1 MPAEESLGWNREKEC
16 TEGGIFAEQADECVL
31 PPREWHISKGYSRI
45 RSRMRDY
52 YANKTMSELYFQR
65 WNVWNRA
72 KSILH
77 SNDFPFVKVN
87 KVKFRELG
95 NSNYHPLSMNFL
107 KEESK
112 KGLVIETNKSEIYQP
127 RLDFLNFPRYNCASR
142 EWIIARKFHFIFFWF
157 SIQYASPYMN
167 HFHYKFQSGAEY
179 FRLRGNIS

>member
-112 KGLVIETNKSEIYQP
+112 KGLIIYRNEQKWN
-127 RLDFLNFPRYNCASR
+127 LSAS
-142 EWIIARKFHFIFFWF
+142 IGF
-157 SIQYASPYMN
+157 S
-167 HFHYKFQSGAEY
+167 
-179 FRLRGNIS
+179 